1 MLTAAPIDPASPDV
15 RYGTGVAIHQGGS
28 FGPVY
33 GHGGWIPGYTSSL
46 RYYADHGVAIAFQI
60 NTDIGLTDD
69 TSSVVSILESRLAE
83 DLLTPEPRRA
93 HPSESG

>member
-46 RYYADHGVAIAFQI
+46 RYYADDGVAIAFQI
-60 NTDIGLTDD
+60 NTDSGIGGSAGMDY
-69 TSSVVSILESRLAE
+69 VGEMERRLAE
-83 DLLTPEPRRA
+83 MVA
-93 HPSESG
+93 GASGR